1 MMQRIQESLT
11 RQQKGM
17 LLLRTLLEEEFSL
30 LMDRRP
36 KEVSRMEL
44 SIQELMRQLAV
55 ERLSLKT
62 EIKRHDPEAER
73 LVQLDMACDDRDKV
87 DALLAELDEMEQ
99 QSAVQAAKNQNL
111 AMGLFDQSKQLL
123 QFLHK
128 EIQPKNR
135 DTYSAK
141 GRFANVGGTQPSLL
155 SGRL

>member
-17 LLLRTLLEEEFSL
+17 LLLHTLLTEEFSL
-30 LMDRRP
+30 LMDRQP

-55 ERLSLKT
+55 ERLSLKA
-62 EIKRHDPEAER
+62 EVKRIDPDAER
-73 LVQLDMACDDRDKV
+73 LTQLDMAKDDRDKV
-87 DALLAELDEMEQ
+87 DQLLSELDEMEQ

-111 AMGLFDQSKQLL
+111 AMGLFDQSKELL

-141 GRFANVGGTQPSLL
+141 GRFADVGETQPSILR
-155 SGRL
+155 GRL